1 MKLLPHTLKK
11 LASKKNR
18 NIFEKKLKDIK
29 SLQKDFPLDFSKIED
44 KIKEVENQAPIFHIV
59 HCSKFNA

>member
-1 MKLLPHTLKK
+1 MWRLKNK
-11 LASKKNR
+11 ICGISTYT
-18 NIFEKKLKDIK
+18 FEGTSMLSADC
-29 SLQKDFPLDFSKIED
+29 DNNCDFSKIED